1 MAYYQNLLKMKK
13 YIFLLL
19 MVALAACQNTTV
31 IDGEP
36 KLGLVALIVALIA
49 GIYEVIARVI
59 PTVGN
64 YSWLAKIIDI
74 LVWISDFLNRRKAKK
89 LK

>member
-1 MAYYQNLLKMKK
+1 MKK

>member
-1 MAYYQNLLKMKK
+1 LAYYQNLLKMKK